1 MRLSAELFQQIS
13 DALISDARSDRDK
26 RAEPR
31 VGMSGEATL
40 VTLMS
45 DGTRTSVRVRV
56 RDISHSGLGLYY
68 NKRFDENQRFIVQ
81 LQSLTG
87 DPIWLVC
94 VTAYSRRAESDR
106 YIVGGRIK
114 QVLSAEHVRRI
125 ESRLGDSAAYSVL
138 GAKEKQ
144 TMDRISKA
152 ILS

>member
-13 DALISDARSDRDK
+13 EALISDARSERDK

-31 VGMSGEATL
+31 VGMAGEATL

-45 DGTRTSVRVRV
+45 DGTRTIVRVRV

-68 NKRFDENQRFIVQ
+68 NKRFTQDQRFIIQ
-81 LQSLTG
+81 LQSLCG

-94 VTAYSRRAESDR
+94 ITAYCRRAESDR

-125 ESRLGDSAAYSVL
+125 ESRLGDSAVDSFL
-138 GAKEKQ
+138 GANQKLAME
-144 TMDRISKA
+144 RIAKT